1 MFTCSSLARFGPHA
15 KWKFSQKF
23 YAYGNPTR
31 QGFTMPELLV
41 TLAII
46 WILMGLML
54 PAVQRVREAASRA
67 SCTNN
72 LRQLA
77 LAAQMYN
84 DTCGRLPPG
93 QIGPYQ
99 WIVPNQLNYGWG
111 PNSYGWSWLS
121 RILPFIEQDNLFQA
135 GGIPNKTLAQSGI
148 AADRI
153 ALFLCPSDT
162 AYNAPP
168 RTDAGDLRGFP
179 VGNTNYKGVSG
190 ANWGYDS
197 SQNLWF
203 PTLWKNQGTNGSY
216 DGLNHGDGAM
226 FRTDILE
233 PRRLM
238 FITDGLSNTF
248 LVGED
253 IPALNAWCSWPY
265 ATHSYGTCAIPPN
278 AVQANGKPFNPY
290 DWYNNHSFRSRHP
303 GGLQF
308 AFADGSV
315 HFVTNAINLNLYRA
329 LATIQGGEVV
339 DSSQFD

>member
-1 MFTCSSLARFGPHA
+1 MNANHKDCLSP
-15 KWKFSQKF
+15 
-23 YAYGNPTR
+23 AYFPNLQVSHLHRNRCGLTLL
-31 QGFTMPELLV
+31 ELLV
-41 TLAII
+41 VIAII
-46 WILMGLML
+46 GTIVGLLL
-54 PAVQRVREAASRA
+54 PAFMRVREAASRA
-67 SCTNN
+67 SCANN
-72 LRQLA
+72 LKQLA
-77 LAAQMYN
+77 LAAQLYN
-84 DTCGRLPPG
+84 DQYERLPPG
-93 QIGPYQ
+93 QIGPNQ
-99 WIVPNQLNYGWG
+99 WPVPNQPYYGWG
-111 PNSYGWSWLS
+111 PSSYGWSWLS
-121 RILPFIEQDNLFQA
+121 RILPFIEQGNLFQA

-153 ALFLCPSDT
+153 VLFLCPSDR

-168 RTDAGDLRGFP
+168 RTDSGNLEGFP

-203 PTLWKNQGTNGSY
+203 PTLWKNRGTNGSY

-226 FRTDILE
+226 FRTDILS
-233 PRRLM
+233 PRWLLD
-238 FITDGLSNTF
+238 ITDGLSNTF
-248 LVGED
+248 LIGED
-253 IPALNAWCSWPY
+253 IPVLNRWCSWPY
-265 ATHSYGTCAIPPN
+265 STDAYGICAIPPN
-278 AVQANGKPFNPY
+278 AMQPNGQPFDPY

-339 DSSQFD
+339 DASQFN

>member
-1 MFTCSSLARFGPHA
+1 MLNTHSIAASSRNARSGR
-15 KWKFSQKF
+15 S
-23 YAYGNPTR
+23 
-31 QGFTMPELLV
+31 GFTLLELLV
-41 TLAII
+41 VIAII
-46 WILMGLML
+46 GTLVGLSL
-54 PAVQRVREAASRA
+54 PAVMRVREAASRA
-67 SCTNN
+67 SCANN
-72 LRQLA
+72 LKQIA
-77 LAAQMYN
+77 LGAQRYN
-84 DTCGRLPPG
+84 DTSGRLPPG

-99 WIVPNQLNYGWG
+99 WMVPNQPYYGWG
-111 PNSYGWSWLS
+111 PDSYGWSWLS
-121 RILPFIEQDNLFQA
+121 RILPFIELDNLFRT
-135 GGIPNKTLAQSGI
+135 GGIPAKTLAQSCI

-153 ALFLCPSDT
+153 VLFLCPSDT

-168 RTDAGDLRGFP
+168 RTDAGNLEGFP

-203 PTLWKNQGTNGSY
+203 PTRWKHRGTNGSY

-233 PRRLM
+233 PRSLM
-238 FITDGLSNTF
+238 SITDGLSNTF
-248 LVGED
+248 LIGED
-253 IPALNAWCSWPY
+253 IPALNNWCSWPY
-265 ATHSYGTCAIPPN
+265 ATHAYGTCAIPPN
-278 AVQANGKPFNPY
+278 AVKPNGKPFNPIL
-290 DWYNNHSFRSRHP
+290 WYNNHSFRSRHP

-315 HFVTNAINLNLYRA
+315 HFVTNAINHNVYRA